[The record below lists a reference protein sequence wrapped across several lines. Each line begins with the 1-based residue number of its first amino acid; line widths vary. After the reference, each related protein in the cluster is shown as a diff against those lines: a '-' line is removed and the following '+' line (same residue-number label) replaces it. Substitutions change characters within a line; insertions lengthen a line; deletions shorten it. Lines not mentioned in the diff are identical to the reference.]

1 MAPIPPSE
9 PTAARPWRRG
19 ARRLA
24 AGLLVAAV
32 VAGACSSDDEQADTD
47 TDQDFGDPGDCI
59 VVEAAIS
66 PEKISLI
73 SDLAR
78 EFNEADNEVDGE
90 CVFVRPQRKSSGAAM
105 QLLAD
110 GWGTDAAIEEV
121 EGPPPAIWSPAGST
135 WGAILDQRRSEAG
148 DPPMANEGT
157 PFMLTPLVIAMPE
170 KMATALGWPDEPIG
184 WSDVLELSTSEEGWA
199 AYGHPEWGPF
209 KLGKT
214 NPNFSTS
221 GLAALIAQLY
231 AASDKTADLSLEDLN
246 DPEVVQYARD
256 IESAVVHY
264 GDTTLTYLN
273 NWYGSTSPLTYTS
286 AAAVEE
292 KSVIDYNRGDPDG
305 ILDPGE
311 EPRPPREPL
320 VAIYPEEGTLYS
332 DNPLFILD
340 APWVSDQ
347 QRAAAELF
355 STFVQEPENQQRVLE
370 FGFRPANP
378 DVDFTSAP
386 DSPITAEYGVDPEQ
400 PQTLL
405 EVPEPEV
412 MTSVLD
418 FWDENRKGAR
428 VLLVLDVSGSMGD
441 RADDETGESK
451 LELAQRA
458 AVDSLDQFND
468 ADQVGLRVFTTDIGE
483 SGAWVDLV
491 PIGPMDENR
500 RDIERAIE
508 EQFPLNGTPLYDV
521 TEDSFEA
528 VVESYDPDRINAVV
542 LLTDG
547 RNDDGDSSD
556 DADQLSDLL
565 DTLTEET
572 QSEIGRPVRV
582 FPIAYGSDADLEVLR
597 QIAESTNAAAY
608 DASDPASISKVF
620 TAVVS
625 NF

>member
-1 MAPIPPSE
+1 MAPT
-9 PTAARPWRRG
+9 PTPHRATSHRPQGPRR
-19 ARRLA
+19 AFTALL
-24 AGLLVAAV
+24 AGLL
-32 VAGACSSDDEQADTD
+32 VAGACSSGTEESDVDPESG
-47 TDQDFGDPGDCI
+47 FGDPGDCI
-59 VVEAAIS
+59 VVDAAMS

-90 CVFVRPQRKSSGAAM
+90 CVFVRPQRKSSGSAM
-105 QLLAD
+105 QLLVD
-110 GWGTDAAIEEV
+110 GWGEDEAMQEV
-121 EGPPPAIWSPAGST
+121 EGPPPTIWSPAGST
-135 WGAILDQRRSEAG
+135 WGAILDQRLAERG
-148 DPPMANEGT
+148 DPAMAGEGT

-170 KMATALGWPDEPIG
+170 KMATALGWPDEAIG
-184 WSDVLELSTSEEGWA
+184 WSDVLDLSTSEEGWA
-199 AYGHPEWGPF
+199 AYDHPEWGPF

-231 AASDKTADLSLEDLN
+231 AASGKTTDLSLEDLN
-246 DPEVVQYARD
+246 DPEVIQYARD

-273 NWYGSTSPLTYTS
+273 NWYGATSPLTYTS

-311 EPRPPREPL
+311 EPRPPKEPL

-340 APWVSDQ
+340 APWVSEQ
-347 QRAAAELF
+347 QQEAAEQF
-355 STFVQEPENQQRVLE
+355 SAFVQEPENQQRVLE

-378 DVDFTSAP
+378 DVDFKSDP
-386 DSPITAEYGVDPEQ
+386 DSPITAEYGVDPDQ
-400 PQTLL
+400 PETLL
-405 EVPEPEV
+405 EVPAPEV
-412 MTSVLD
+412 MTAVLD

-441 RADDETGESK
+441 LADFETGETK

-458 AVDSLDQFND
+458 AVESLDQFND
-468 ADQVGLRVFTTDIGE
+468 ADDVGLRVFTTDIGE
-483 SGAWVDLV
+483 SGAWVDVV
-491 PIGPMDENR
+491 PIGPMSETR
-500 RDIERAIE
+500 QDIRRAIE

-521 TEDSFEA
+521 AGDSFET
-528 VVESYDPDRINAVV
+528 VVDSYDEDRINAVV

-547 RNDDGDSSD
+547 RNDDGDTSD
-556 DADQLSDLL
+556 DSDQLADLL
-565 DTLTEET
+565 STLAEET
-572 QSEIGRPVRV
+572 ESEIGRPVRV
-582 FPIAYGSDADLEVLR
+582 FPIAYGEDADLEVLR
-597 QIAESTNAAAY
+597 QIAEATNAAAY
-608 DASDPASISKVF
+608 DASDPASITKVF

>member
-1 MAPIPPSE
+1 MAPIHRPEPITPRPSGRN
-9 PTAARPWRRG
+9 P
-19 ARRLA
+19 RRLL

-32 VAGACSSDDEQADTD
+32 VAGACSSDDQEADTNGESA
-47 TDQDFGDPGDCI
+47 FGDPGDCI
-59 VVEAAIS
+59 VVDAAIS
-66 PEKISLI
+66 PEKISLM

-78 EFNEADNEVDGE
+78 EFNDADNEVDGE
-90 CVFVRPQRKSSGAAM
+90 CVFIRPQRKSSGAAM
-105 QLLAD
+105 QLLAE
-110 GWGTDAAIEEV
+110 GWGDDADIEEI

-135 WGAILDQRRSEAG
+135 WGAILDQRLTDAG
-148 DPPMANEGT
+148 ASPMANQGT

-170 KMATALGWPDEPIG
+170 KMATALGWPDESIG

-231 AASDKTADLSLEDLN
+231 AASDKTTDLSLEDLN
-246 DPEVVQYARD
+246 DPAVVQYARD

-355 STFVQEPENQQRVLE
+355 STFVQEPANQERVLE

-378 DVDFTSAP
+378 DVDFKADP
-386 DSPITAEYGVDPEQ
+386 DSPITAEYGVDPDQ

-441 RADDETGESK
+441 RADFETGESK
-451 LELAQRA
+451 LDLAQRA
-458 AVDSLDQFND
+458 AIESLDQFNS
-468 ADQVGLRVFTTDIGE
+468 ADDVGLRVFTTDIGE
-483 SGAWVDLV
+483 SGAWVDVV
-491 PIGPMDENR
+491 PIGPISET
-500 RDIERAIE
+500 RDDLRRAIDD
-508 EQFPLNGTPLYDV
+508 QFPLNGTPLYDV
-521 TEDSFEA
+521 TTDSFET

-547 RNDDGDSSD
+547 RNDDGDTSD
-556 DADQLSDLL
+556 DADQLADLL
-565 DTLTEET
+565 ATLTEET
-572 QSEIGRPVRV
+572 ESEIGRPVRV
-582 FPIAYGSDADLEVLR
+582 FPIAYGEDADLDVLR
-597 QIAESTNAAAY
+597 QIAEATNAAAY